1 MALYYNN
8 SDVSKYLRSNQVPA
22 NYNYDICIM
31 DYDLCVL
38 LCVLCVLCVL
48 CILIVELHVSNSVL
62 EAMSLLFH
70 VPFAVGSLIW
80 RVVLIWY
87 RIYTEDTI

>member
-1 MALYYNN
+1 MCL
-8 SDVSKYLRSNQVPA
+8 
-22 NYNYDICIM
+22 IM
-31 DYDLCVL
+31 CLMC
-38 LCVLCVLCVL
+38 LCVL
-48 CILIVELHVSNSVL
+48 CILIVELHVSNSGL

-80 RVVLIWY
+80 RVVLIWC